1 MNNDENPYAAFGKE
15 FSVTSA
21 DFAESDSYRWVRNG
35 IYLLIIAYALL
46 FPLSIVL
53 PMVTKE
59 LIPVDLAPT
68 IMALVIGA
76 MIVGLLLLVAG
87 SLLLLSTPKQNE
99 KKKIKWFFLCYGI
112 VIVSFFVW
120 KLGIGGNAPRLIQK
134 IAQAYGVYFLIAYF
148 EVLAINQGSEK
159 LYKTVRSVN
168 FSFILM
174 LVMLFGASFIV
185 GVFKLPQ
192 PVFLIAL
199 IAVGAFF
206 VLSWMRTLWLAAAVT
221 RHDHVYEELNTSKS
235 PSLTSILNQR
245 PVNTREGFG

>member
-1 MNNDENPYAAFGKE
+1 MNNNDDRYTPFGE
-15 FSVTSA
+15 DFSVTSA

-46 FPLSIVL
+46 IPLSVAL
-53 PMVTKE
+53 PMVASEIVPIE
-59 LIPVDLAPT
+59 LSPA
-68 IMALVIGA
+68 IMALVIGV

-99 KKKIKWFFLCYGI
+99 KKKIKSFFLCYGI
-112 VIVSFFVW
+112 VIVSFVVW

-134 IAQAYGVYFLIAYF
+134 IAQAYGVYYLIAYF

-159 LYKTVRSVN
+159 LYKTVRRVN

-174 LVMLFGASFIV
+174 IVMLFGAAFIT
-185 GVFKLPQ
+185 GVFKLP
-192 PVFLIAL
+192 PLVFLTAL
-199 IAVGAFF
+199 IVVGVFF

-221 RHDHVYEELNTSKS
+221 RHDHVYEEF
-235 PSLTSILNQR
+235 
-245 PVNTREGFG
+245 EYE